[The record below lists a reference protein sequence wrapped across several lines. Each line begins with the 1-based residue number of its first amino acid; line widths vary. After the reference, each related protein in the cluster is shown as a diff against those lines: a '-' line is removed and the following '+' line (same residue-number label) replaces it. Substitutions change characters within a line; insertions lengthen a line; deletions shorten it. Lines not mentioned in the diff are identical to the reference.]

1 MESERGSATLP
12 TNGRE
17 HRIIVAGFGGQGV
30 LTLGK
35 VLCTAAMSEGK
46 TVTYLPS
53 YGAEVRGG
61 TANCQ
66 VVISNDTVYSPLVER
81 ADSLIIMN
89 QLSYDKFAGRV
100 KPQGLLLVNSSVIE
114 LDEVPVEGPATV
126 LALPATEM
134 AAEMGNVKIA
144 NVILLSAFVTMTHL
158 VGQESCTAALEGLLG
173 ERKASLMDLNM
184 QAMRRGVDLAASTQ
198 TQPLPVS
205 GAPAGKTT

>member
-1 MESERGSATLP
+1 MESERGSATP
-12 TNGRE
+12 TTSGQE

-35 VLCTAAMSEGK
+35 VLCNAAMSEGK

-198 TQPLPVS
+198 TQPLRVS

>member
-1 MESERGSATLP
+1 MESERGSATP
-12 TNGRE
+12 TTNGRE

-66 VVISNDTVYSPLVER
+66 VVISSDTIYSPLVER

-89 QLSYDKFAGRV
+89 QLSYDRFAGRV
-100 KPQGLLLVNSSVIE
+100 KPHGLLLVNSSLIE
-114 LDEVPVEGPATV
+114 LDEVPAEGPATV

-134 AAEMGNVKIA
+134 AAEMGNVRIA
-144 NVILLSAFVTMTHL
+144 NVILLSAFVTMTRL

-173 ERKASLMDLNM
+173 ERKPGLMDLNM
-184 QAMRRGVDLAASTQ
+184 QAMRRGVELAADTQ

-205 GAPAGKTT
+205 GTAAGKTA